1 MDLRNSVALLTGA
14 SRGIGP
20 HIARALVREGAH
32 VAVAARSLPALE
44 AVAAGFARAPPTD
57 PGGAIGL
64 HPGSRLGG
72 TCARLALE
80 RRCEVPWPTDS
91 DSCFPA

>member
-1 MDLRNSVALLTGA
+1 MDLRNSVALLRGA

-44 AVAAGFARAPPTD
+44 AVAAGFA
-57 PGGAIGL
+57 
-64 HPGSRLGG
+64 
-72 TCARLALE
+72 
-80 RRCEVPWPTDS
+80 
-91 DSCFPA
+91 

>member
-20 HIARALVREGAH
+20 QIARALVREGAH
-32 VAVAARSLPALE
+32 VAVAA
-44 AVAAGFARAPPTD
+44 
-57 PGGAIGL
+57 IGL
-64 HPGSRLGG
+64 RPGSRLGG

-80 RRCEVPWPTDS
+80 RRCEVPWPTGS